1 LERYR
6 AKPAKGRAQAPG
18 AGKTRAREAG
28 ALALREALS
37 RRKVVGR
44 AMREFDSLGLDEL
57 RTKLEETRKEL
68 FTLRFRHET
77 SQLENAAA
85 IPAAKRRIARIL
97 TMIKQ
102 KEVGA

>member
-6 AKPAKGRAQAPG
+6 ARPAKGPAQAPG
-18 AGKTRAREAG
+18 AGKARAREAG
-28 ALALREALS
+28 ILALREALS
-37 RRKVVGR
+37 RKKVVGR
-44 AMREFDSLGLDEL
+44 AMREFDSLGPDEL

-68 FTLRFRHET
+68 FTLRFRHVT
-77 SQLENAAA
+77 SQLENPAA

-97 TMIKQ
+97 TLIKQ